1 MINAMPNLSFI
12 NHNSNS
18 GQSLVEV
25 IVALGVFTLVAGGA
39 FLTFWGGQV
48 ISIDD
53 VNAQSALDY
62 AQEGLDAVR
71 SIRDRDWSELADG
84 DYGLEFIGSQWQFA
98 STTGDSKE
106 IFTRKV
112 SIMTVDSNTKIATT
126 TISWQTDPLRPLSV
140 VLVEQL
146 TDWQSPLTGGC
157 SSDPISGNWQA
168 PQVIGSADL
177 GAGISG
183 TDVVAKLPY
192 VFMSGTAATASK
204 NDVFAFNVSNPT
216 SPALLRALNIGSG
229 GINALYLK
237 GNYLYA
243 ASTNDNKE
251 LIIFNI
257 SDPANMSEVGSLNLV
272 GSTDAFS
279 VIAFGDATVALGR
292 DEAAANELVF
302 INVENPALPAIISQ
316 VAIGD
321 DVNDFTATSERLYL
335 TSEDSVSDIWVY
347 DITNPLNPTLVNNNN
362 LGDNDY
368 ISVYLQDKN
377 GLNLLIGSESEDGN
391 EFMSI
396 GATNTA
402 QMYVRD
408 NINLGDDVNDI
419 VCVKGDL
426 VFLSTSNSNK
436 EFIIVNAN
444 NPDNLIEYA
453 SLNFAQV
460 ASGIDYAQNKVFVA
474 VRSNDS
480 LKIITSSP

>member
-1 MINAMPNLSFI
+1 M
-12 NHNSNS
+12 
-18 GQSLVEV
+18 
-25 IVALGVFTLVAGGA
+25 
-39 FLTFWGGQV
+39 
-48 ISIDD
+48 
-53 VNAQSALDY
+53 
-62 AQEGLDAVR
+62 
-71 SIRDRDWSELADG
+71 
-84 DYGLEFIGSQWQFA
+84 
-98 STTGDSKE
+98 
-106 IFTRKV
+106 
-112 SIMTVDSNTKIATT
+112 
-126 TISWQTDPLRPLSV
+126 
-140 VLVEQL
+140 
-146 TDWQSPLTGGC
+146 
-157 SSDPISGNWQA
+157 
-168 PQVIGSADL
+168 
-177 GAGISG
+177 
-183 TDVVAKLPY
+183 
-192 VFMSGTAATASK
+192 
-204 NDVFAFNVSNPT
+204 
-216 SPALLRALNIGSG
+216 
-229 GINALYLK
+229 
-237 GNYLYA
+237 
-243 ASTNDNKE
+243 
-251 LIIFNI
+251 
-257 SDPANMSEVGSLNLV
+257 
-272 GSTDAFS
+272 
-279 VIAFGDATVALGR
+279 
-292 DEAAANELVF
+292 
-302 INVENPALPAIISQ
+302 
-316 VAIGD
+316 AIGD

>member
-1 MINAMPNLSFI
+1 
-12 NHNSNS
+12 
-18 GQSLVEV
+18 
-25 IVALGVFTLVAGGA
+25 
-39 FLTFWGGQV
+39 
-48 ISIDD
+48 
-53 VNAQSALDY
+53 
-62 AQEGLDAVR
+62 
-71 SIRDRDWSELADG
+71 
-84 DYGLEFIGSQWQFA
+84 
-98 STTGDSKE
+98 
-106 IFTRKV
+106 
-112 SIMTVDSNTKIATT
+112 
-126 TISWQTDPLRPLSV
+126 
-140 VLVEQL
+140 
-146 TDWQSPLTGGC
+146 
-157 SSDPISGNWQA
+157 
-168 PQVIGSADL
+168 
-177 GAGISG
+177 
-183 TDVVAKLPY
+183 
-192 VFMSGTAATASK
+192 
-204 NDVFAFNVSNPT
+204 
-216 SPALLRALNIGSG
+216 
-229 GINALYLK
+229 
-237 GNYLYA
+237 
-243 ASTNDNKE
+243 
-251 LIIFNI
+251 
-257 SDPANMSEVGSLNLV
+257 
-272 GSTDAFS
+272 